1 MAFVI
6 FFVNFDVL
14 QFWEKIDSEKH
25 GTNDETQENDGI
37 DDEINLQTDVEIN
50 RQILSKNYNKLYPHL
65 MKYFE
70 NAELFKTALK
80 LAIKFK
86 NTTAVNQF
94 LQNLATLEVQAHTK
108 TYQSAFEAILNPKS
122 VLLPKMYNKIMQSLC
137 RLIKSADN
145 EYQKIEEMKQAGT
158 KQVVKNYS
166 EHGKGKITGVKPA
179 NFGVVSSLHQ
189 AMMQKL
195 HTIMRKSEFNVDRF
209 FGCLVIAYHETR
221 PETGRNEKT
230 QPNTIGTLLILELVL
245 VMLQTETRTLY
256 EMTVCWKLV
265 RQMVVQEVCSHP
277 SRAKEIILKMELC
290 AQELL
295 SRLGTFNQV
304 PVIIE
309 KIESDIN
316 KNDSETDNAEMG
328 TEISSEFGTKTGT
341 DIDTEIRYEVMKCY
355 NISSTEALISVKN
368 QIVVNYSVYIL
379 TPLYDIIQQID
390 CEPEKSIDNDF
401 ESLDDKQ
408 IQINRNTDNL
418 AVYSEVTDC
427 LHQLIESQFKT
438 IGPAWSVIF
447 QTLTQIA
454 DCIKFSNVE
463 HIYRLFTRY
472 IIEEHSLV
480 NYGILNCI
488 TSLKECLS
496 LSKETDETQTILS
509 VFEDVALCAF
519 GIGKRN
525 SKIIFEIK
533 QEYANGE
540 ILFFNSDIPANLSL
554 VLYIVETLL
563 SNSTCTETINLG
575 FKILSMFD
583 TLNMGMENCLVVEF
597 LKVSFLPMCF
607 KFITLFEQND
617 CYLYRLSS
625 VSQGLNNFTG
635 ILNGLKEVKVREEIG
650 ESSTESEKFIHNSTH
665 NPRNQQFSTTD
676 STTEAI
682 NKVNQDFLE
691 LMKRGLLSTQLDV
704 SRMSQLYLKR
714 SLSADVKTKSCLIP
728 AGNLFTLLTET
739 IPELTEPLMK
749 LMKSLEPGKQ
759 LCLRRVPSK
768 VMRQSKL
775 TALVQ
780 EVLMLQEYWYG
791 QDHRVVREN

>member
-1 MAFVI
+1 
-6 FFVNFDVL
+6 
-14 QFWEKIDSEKH
+14 
-25 GTNDETQENDGI
+25 
-37 DDEINLQTDVEIN
+37 
-50 RQILSKNYNKLYPHL
+50 
-65 MKYFE
+65 
-70 NAELFKTALK
+70 
-80 LAIKFK
+80 
-86 NTTAVNQF
+86 
-94 LQNLATLEVQAHTK
+94 
-108 TYQSAFEAILNPKS
+108 
-122 VLLPKMYNKIMQSLC
+122 MQSLC

-166 EHGKGKITGVKPA
+166 EHGKGKITRVKPA

-309 KIESDIN
+309 KIELDIN
-316 KNDSETDNAEMG
+316 KNDSETDAEMG

-472 IIEEHSLV
+472 IIDR
-480 NYGILNCI
+480 Y
-488 TSLKECLS
+488 
-496 LSKETDETQTILS
+496 
-509 VFEDVALCAF
+509 
-519 GIGKRN
+519 
-525 SKIIFEIK
+525 
-533 QEYANGE
+533 
-540 ILFFNSDIPANLSL
+540 
-554 VLYIVETLL
+554 
-563 SNSTCTETINLG
+563 
-575 FKILSMFD
+575 
-583 TLNMGMENCLVVEF
+583 
-597 LKVSFLPMCF
+597 
-607 KFITLFEQND
+607 
-617 CYLYRLSS
+617 
-625 VSQGLNNFTG
+625 
-635 ILNGLKEVKVREEIG
+635 
-650 ESSTESEKFIHNSTH
+650 
-665 NPRNQQFSTTD
+665 
-676 STTEAI
+676 
-682 NKVNQDFLE
+682 
-691 LMKRGLLSTQLDV
+691 
-704 SRMSQLYLKR
+704 
-714 SLSADVKTKSCLIP
+714 
-728 AGNLFTLLTET
+728 
-739 IPELTEPLMK
+739 
-749 LMKSLEPGKQ
+749 
-759 LCLRRVPSK
+759 
-768 VMRQSKL
+768 
-775 TALVQ
+775 
-780 EVLMLQEYWYG
+780 
-791 QDHRVVREN
+791 